1 MTRQKEFKV
10 LIQFVLLISIVL
22 AASYFSSTL
31 WGGKPKEIKPSHTLL
46 LKDSMTIS
54 EFGKENGIPMPVLK
68 KVFQLNTKQDL
79 NKTIGDFHI
88 SGDQIT
94 KSITKNMAVYSED
107 NSKNWI
113 KILIKFSLWIT
124 FLTLTFILVRKNS
137 VNVKNRKLLYII
149 SILVFGVMLG
159 SDPNPMGT
167 IKDALVLFGESGAIF
182 PPRLIALAI
191 FLLMVF
197 VANKFICS
205 WGCQLGTL
213 QDLIFRL
220 NRNSKD
226 TKGIFR
232 QYKLPFAL
240 TNLIRVIF
248 FVLLIMLAFIWAF
261 DIVEV
266 IDPFKVFNP
275 KMIGIAGWVF
285 VGFVL
290 ISSLFVYRPWC
301 HLFCPFGLAGWLL
314 EKIAAFKIHVDYKT
328 CIACD
333 ACSKACPSN
342 VMDAILKQ
350 DKVIPD
356 CFSCGTCI
364 EVCPTN
370 SIQFLSKKREKVPEG
385 KFEIKTIK
393 SKV

>member
-1 MTRQKEFKV
+1 M
-10 LIQFVLLISIVL
+10 
-22 AASYFSSTL
+22 
-31 WGGKPKEIKPSHTLL
+31 WGDKPKEVKPAHALL
-46 LKDSMTIS
+46 LNDNMTIS
-54 EFGKENGIPMPVLK
+54 EFGKKNDIPMPVLK
-68 KVFQLNTKQDL
+68 KVFQLNTKQDF
-79 NKTIGDFHI
+79 NKKIGEFQI
-88 SGDQIT
+88 SKAQLG
-94 KSITKNMAVYSED
+94 KSIEKNLAIYSE
-107 NSKNWI
+107 NKSKNWI
-113 KILIKFSLWIT
+113 KIFIKFGLWIT
-124 FLTLTFILVRKNS
+124 FLTTTFILVRKDR
-137 VNVKNRKLLYII
+137 VKAKNRKLLYII
-149 SILVFGVMLG
+149 SILVFGVLLG

-182 PPRLIALAI
+182 PPRLIALTI

-240 TNLIRVIF
+240 TNSIRVIF
-248 FVLLIMLAFIWAF
+248 FVLLILLAFVWAF

-266 IDPFKVFNP
+266 IDPFKIFNP
-275 KMIGIAGWVF
+275 KMIGVVGWVF
-285 VGFVL
+285 LGLIL

-314 EKIAAFKIHVDYKT
+314 EKVAVFKIHVDYKT

-333 ACSKACPSN
+333 LCSKACPSN

-350 DKVIPD
+350 NKVIPD

-364 EVCPTN
+364 EVCPKD
-370 SIQFLSKKREKVPEG
+370 SIQFLSQKREPVPEG
-385 KFEIKTIK
+385 MFKVKNIKIK
-393 SKV
+393 D